1 MDYQQIL
8 KEQMKETLDADAF
21 DALTKQVAEYSG
33 GMAGFHSGQHC
44 GVRFER

>member
-21 DALTKQVAEYSG
+21 DALTKQVA
-33 GMAGFHSGQHC
+33 
-44 GVRFER
+44 GVFRRHGAEDFTLTAL